1 VQYLKKTKGHIIF
14 INSVGGPRGMPYN
27 SAYTPSKMAQ
37 TGLAEALRIELHD
50 YGIHV
55 CLAYLGFTEN
65 YPKKIILD
73 EDGTG
78 IYLPKRDNV
87 RLAKLHSVAKI

>member
-1 VQYLKKTKGHIIF
+1 
-14 INSVGGPRGMPYN
+14 MPYN
-27 SAYTPSKMAQ
+27 SAYTPSKMSQ

-55 CLAYLGFTEN
+55 CLAYLGFTKN